1 MSVVSEIKQELDVID
16 ARGEGC
22 GVTLLEALVFKFNTY
37 IDNVKPLI
45 KLEAENASLREE
57 LNELKTL
64 LAEYT
69 ETNSPNL
76 EEPTI
81 TTA

>member
-1 MSVVSEIKQELDVID
+1 MSTLVNKAQNFIDSIEPMRQLEL
-16 ARGEGC
+16 
-22 GVTLLEALVFKFNTY
+22 
-37 IDNVKPLI
+37 
-45 KLEAENASLREE
+45 ENASLREE

-76 EEPTI
+76 EEPT
-81 TTA
+81 TTQV